1 MRPAYRILAD
11 RRDVTAAIRDRLL
24 ALTVTDAAGYQSD
37 TLSLRLDDRDGK
49 IELPRKGAALEV
61 WLGYD
66 ERELAGVGRYTVDE
80 IELSGPPDTLTVQAK
95 AADMRAT
102 LKQHKTR
109 AWPNTTI
116 QDIVHTIAQE
126 HGLEPRVNPTLG
138 AIRLPH
144 IDQTGESDL
153 HFLTRLGKQYD
164 AVAKPAGPYLL
175 FVPQGE
181 AQSAS
186 GQATT
191 AVAIHRAQTSQHR
204 VTLTDRGQHQAVLAY
219 WQDLEGGERMP
230 ERVGDGEPVFTLRHA
245 YPTAEE
251 ARAAAQAKLNA
262 LSRGN
267 ATISLTLKPG
277 DPTVAAEAR
286 LTLSGFRTG
295 VDGEWIATQVTHEV
309 GSSGYTTR
317 VEAETMT

>member
-24 ALTVTDAAGYQSD
+24 ALTVTDVAGYQSD

-126 HGLEPRVNPTLG
+126 HGPG
-138 AIRLPH
+138 ASRQPH
-144 IDQTGESDL
+144 
-153 HFLTRLGKQYD
+153 
-164 AVAKPAGPYLL
+164 AGRDPS
-175 FVPQGE
+175 P
-181 AQSAS
+181 S
-186 GQATT
+186 
-191 AVAIHRAQTSQHR
+191 HRP
-204 VTLTDRGQHQAVLAY
+204 DRGI
-219 WQDLEGGERMP
+219 RS
-230 ERVGDGEPVFTLRHA
+230 
-245 YPTAEE
+245 
-251 ARAAAQAKLNA
+251 A
-262 LSRGN
+262 LSDAAGQ
-267 ATISLTLKPG
+267 TI
-277 DPTVAAEAR
+277 
-286 LTLSGFRTG
+286 
-295 VDGEWIATQVTHEV
+295 
-309 GSSGYTTR
+309 
-317 VEAETMT
+317 